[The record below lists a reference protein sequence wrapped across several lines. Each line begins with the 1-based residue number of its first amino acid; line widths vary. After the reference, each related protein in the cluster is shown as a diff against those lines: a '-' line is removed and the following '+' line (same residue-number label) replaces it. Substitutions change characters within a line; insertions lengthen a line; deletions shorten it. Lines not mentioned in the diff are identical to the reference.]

1 MGKIFLGPSKQPAAV
16 PFFFPFAT
24 FSQQTSSPPI
34 NDRLFWSALIFF
46 FILLLRD
53 NHFAPFTRCRLSLI
67 QSKRRALL
75 PHLQAEPWQQV
86 PRQPTT
92 DLHTTTCLD
101 TVAVAAVDTEVVVTV
116 AAAAAV
122 AAMVAVI
129 AATAAVTATD
139 TVVVAMVEGKL
150 FQPCAR
156 WR

>member
-1 MGKIFLGPSKQPAAV
+1 MI
-16 PFFFPFAT
+16 
-24 FSQQTSSPPI
+24 I
-34 NDRLFWSALIFF
+34 
-46 FILLLRD
+46 
-53 NHFAPFTRCRLSLI
+53 
-67 QSKRRALL
+67 

-92 DLHTTTCLD
+92 DLHTTPCLD
-101 TVAVAAVDTEVVVTV
+101 TVAVAAVDTEVVVT
-116 AAAAAV
+116 AAAAAA

-129 AATAAVTATD
+129 AATAVTVTD